1 MRILS
6 TVLLS
11 TTAFSLAACGGSDDG
26 SEPLIAGTLGGAYKG
41 QAFTPDTGFATRYV
55 GSPLIGV
62 GDGGLGCSSPD
73 QPDPPPGT
81 SAAFVV
87 PAFEVGTYADVLVH
101 LYRNVDEFEGRSSGG
116 GMVTITAATAAS
128 VAGTIDYMDTDDQGL
143 TYRLSGSFEVVH
155 CPM

>member
-11 TTAFSLAACGGSDDG
+11 TVVSLGACGSDAGDRD
-26 SEPLIAGTLGGAYKG
+26 EPLISGSLAGEYKG
-41 QAFTPDTGFATRYV
+41 QAFTPDTGFATVYV

-62 GDGGLGCSSPD
+62 GDGGLNCDSPD
-73 QPDPPPGT
+73 RDDPPPGS

-87 PAFEVGTYADVLVH
+87 PAFEAGTYADVLVH
-101 LYRNVDEFEGRSSGG
+101 LYRNVDDFEGRSSSGG
-116 GMVTITAATAAS
+116 LVTITTATAAS
-128 VAGTIDYMDTDDQGL
+128 VAGTIDYMDTDTDGL
-143 TYRLSGSFEVVH
+143 TYRLVGSFEVVR